1 MSFIFRVKYTRI
13 KPLNL
18 RHRRRLGKS
27 FMNNSHIIFE
37 TDRLLVRQYI
47 FETDAENFFLLNSD
61 EEVMRYI
68 RATKSKEE
76 CDAFLKQI
84 IESYKINPLIG
95 RWAAE
100 EKAKEKFVG
109 SFAIIPIEGTEDIQL
124 GYAFLKDNWGKGFAS
139 ELTKAGLDYY
149 FTNTQADHI
158 YAIAELGNTA
168 SHKVLFKNGFVH
180 HGVKREG
187 DKELTQFI
195 YKKPV

>member
-1 MSFIFRVKYTRI
+1 
-13 KPLNL
+13 
-18 RHRRRLGKS
+18 
-27 FMNNSHIIFE
+27 MNNHVIFE

-47 FETDAENFFLLNSD
+47 FKTDADNFFLLNSD

-68 RATKSKEE
+68 RATKSKED
-76 CDAFLKQI
+76 CDTFLKQI
-84 IESYKINPLIG
+84 IESYKTNPLIG

-100 EKAKEKFVG
+100 EKGKEKFVG

-139 ELTKAGLDYY
+139 ELTKAALDYY
-149 FTNTQADHI
+149 FRNTNADHI
-158 YAIAELGNTA
+158 YAIADQANIA
-168 SHKVLFKNGFVH
+168 SHNVLFKNGFVN

-187 DKELTQFI
+187 DKELMQFL